1 MFSAGVFWSRCCE
14 WIAVGLSFVSG
25 KECEATRV
33 GEMNNEPGCVRARQA
48 ERGPRVP
55 PVSASQQWHMVAV
68 LAK

>member
-33 GEMNNEPGCVRARQA
+33 GEMNNEPGTAGGARPARAAGQRITTMA
-48 ERGPRVP
+48 HGCCFG
-55 PVSASQQWHMVAV
+55 
-68 LAK
+68 